1 MERESQWAV
10 SLECSKFGEEVPQL
24 VVPAGRA
31 QASPEVKLD
40 FAPVHLP
47 ADLHVEIASVQ
58 TARNG
63 LDLDPGLLTLHRFP
77 KTKLAYSTGLSG
89 ASSSGKWAPSMAES
103 QRAWQSSSRR
113 RARRDLETRVSD
125 RRAGRSRYEAVCGR
139 WFKGTQSVPSKAL
152 SGEIVHSLHCDR
164 MFGRSVMVPMFGD
177 VARHS
182 THEEQQLERQLLQA
196 VRTRRL
202 SSSSRSRG
210 ARRLCCLA
218 CGHCWSSRVERERTK
233 LEVARNQRTDE
244 NENCRKMVSRAG
256 HMNLR
261 GLCTR
266 SCRSFPS

>member
-89 ASSSGKWAPSMAES
+89 ASSSGKSAPSMAES

-139 WFKGTQSVPSKAL
+139 WFKGTQSVPSRAL
-152 SGEIVHSLHCDR
+152 FRRDCTLSAL
-164 MFGRSVMVPMFGD
+164 RSNVWAQCHGAD
-177 VARHS
+177 V
-182 THEEQQLERQLLQA
+182 
-196 VRTRRL
+196 RRCGATL
-202 SSSSRSRG
+202 DSRG
-210 ARRLCCLA
+210 A
-218 CGHCWSSRVERERTK
+218 T
-233 LEVARNQRTDE
+233 T
-244 NENCRKMVSRAG
+244 RAAAPASG
-256 HMNLR
+256 QDPPAFEL
-261 GLCTR
+261 
-266 SCRSFPS
+266 FAV